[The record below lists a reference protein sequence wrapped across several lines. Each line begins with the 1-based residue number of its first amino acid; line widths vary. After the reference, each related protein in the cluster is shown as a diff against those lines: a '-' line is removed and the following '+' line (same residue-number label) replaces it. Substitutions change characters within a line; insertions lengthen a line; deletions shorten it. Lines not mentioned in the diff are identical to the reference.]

1 MRLNVLAA
9 MCLAVPAVTVP
20 LVSNATTAPAP
31 LANWIGTWVL
41 DVSASDFGMSPA
53 PDSAHTVIVRADD
66 RLELTRKVWTS
77 MAGHRDVEFD
87 QATDGEPGEASA
99 TDGETIPSRVWWE
112 GDDLVIEVEV
122 ESNMGAI
129 VVTDHFSLVD
139 EDQLVIERVMD
150 VPSVGEVTQTLVH
163 RRRE

>member
-1 MRLNVLAA
+1 M
-9 MCLAVPAVTVP
+9 
-20 LVSNATTAPAP
+20 
-31 LANWIGTWVL
+31 
-41 DVSASDFGMSPA
+41 
-53 PDSAHTVIVRADD
+53 
-66 RLELTRKVWTS
+66 
-77 MAGHRDVEFD
+77 
-87 QATDGEPGEASA
+87 
-99 TDGETIPSRVWWE
+99 
-112 GDDLVIEVEV
+112 IEVEV